1 MPRLESLGAL
11 VTARLLS
18 KWKEIAK
25 LKKNLLSVSLDLSKD
40 SSILDQEKTDGYNM
54 WQIES
59 TKSVT

>member
-18 KWKEIAK
+18 KMKEIAK
-25 LKKNLLSVSLDLSKD
+25 LKQLSVSLDLFKE

-54 WQIES
+54 RQIES
-59 TKSVT
+59 TKSAT